1 MSEGQEKTRREG
13 GCLCG
18 AVRYE
23 IRGELRQV
31 IACHCRQCQKSHGNF
46 AAYTKVPL
54 EGFTLTAQEGLKWYR
69 SSETARRGF
78 CRHCGS
84 SLFWERLDVG
94 DLSGDLSVAAGSI
107 DPPSGLVTICHIFT
121 ADKGDYYEIA
131 DGLEQLSAGQG
142 AAKPV

>member
-1 MSEGQEKTRREG
+1 MSEGQEKTHRKG

-23 IRGELRQV
+23 IRGEPRQV
-31 IACHCRQCQKSHGNF
+31 IACHCGQCQKSHGNF
-46 AAYTKVPL
+46 AAYTRVPL
-54 EGFTLTAQEGLKWYR
+54 AGFTLTAQDGLKWYR

-84 SLFWERLDVG
+84 SLFWEPLDAG
-94 DLSGDLSVAAGSI
+94 DISVAAGSI
-107 DPPSGLVTICHIFT
+107 DPPSRLVTIRHIFT

-142 AAKPV
+142 AAKAV